1 MKIKGRTLYLA
12 ALILLIG
19 LAVHE
24 AAFAQQTVSPETPQ
38 LNTPALDQ
46 FYKDHPDLRPAAR
59 PMPCGAAQRRA
70 ARGGQ
75 ALRRTGLPARG
86 AAAGAKGRGRTQ
98 IHGRQRRR
106 RHQGGGGEVVRPS
119 AARRSGTGRDPPV
132 QIRPRDQGWPRDR
145 ELAQRHLQMGARL
158 RHGHR

>member
-59 PMPCGAAQRRA
+59 PMP
-70 ARGGQ
+70 
-75 ALRRTGLPARG
+75 P
-86 AAAGAKGRGRTQ
+86 
-98 IHGRQRRR
+98 
-106 RHQGGGGEVVRPS
+106 
-119 AARRSGTGRDPPV
+119 ARRSAAPREAGKPCAGPAYPREARRLGQKGAVELKFMVDSDGAVTKAEVEKSSGHPLLDEAGLAAIRLCKFDPAIKDGRVIESWHSATYKWALD
-132 QIRPRDQGWPRDR
+132 
-145 ELAQRHLQMGARL
+145 
-158 RHGHR
+158 